1 MDWQKRSYVI
11 SGQNMKIIEYVYI
24 YICIHVYIWV
34 MTYGYVWLMFT
45 TYDANHVDCQNI
57 QTFGDSGCF
66 DNKALVTN
74 DTPRLERE
82 KRERERERA
91 REHCINDDYIVYIY
105 ISYI

>member
-1 MDWQKRSYVI
+1 MDCEKRSYVI
-11 SGQNMKIIEYVYI
+11 SGPNMNIIEYI
-24 YICIHVYIWV
+24 YIWI

-45 TYDANHVDCQNI
+45 TYDANHVDCQHI

-82 KRERERERA
+82 SERMQYA
-91 REHCINDDYIVYIY
+91 NITM
-105 ISYI
+105 